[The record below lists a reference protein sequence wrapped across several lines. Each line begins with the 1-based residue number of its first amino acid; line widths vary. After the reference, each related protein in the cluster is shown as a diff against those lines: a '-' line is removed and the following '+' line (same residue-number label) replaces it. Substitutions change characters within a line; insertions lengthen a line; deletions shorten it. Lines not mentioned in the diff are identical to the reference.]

1 VHEQEVVEWVHSDD
15 LYDRREQ
22 SGGRSK
28 YRGNL
33 IRNEEMKWNHRVVDM
48 TAENGGE
55 PLFALR
61 EVFYNDDGVPT
72 SHGEPNAVS
81 ENMEGLE
88 WCIGEMRDAL
98 KHPVLKPEDF
108 EPKSWAKLIQ
118 EPEGLNAQEQTE

>member
-1 VHEQEVVEWVHSDD
+1 MS
-15 LYDRREQ
+15 YA
-22 SGGRSK
+22 
-28 YRGNL
+28 Y
-33 IRNEEMKWNHRVVDM
+33 WNRRVVDM

-55 PLFALR
+55 PLFAIR

-81 ENMEGLE
+81 EDMEGLE

-118 EPEGLNAQEQTE
+118 EK

>member
-1 VHEQEVVEWVHSDD
+1 MEPQSCRHDD
-15 LYDRREQ
+15 RERRRIFVCHT
-22 SGGRSK
+22 G
-28 YRGNL
+28 
-33 IRNEEMKWNHRVVDM
+33 
-48 TAENGGE
+48 
-55 PLFALR
+55 

-81 ENMEGLE
+81 EDMEGLE

-118 EPEGLNAQEQTE
+118 EK